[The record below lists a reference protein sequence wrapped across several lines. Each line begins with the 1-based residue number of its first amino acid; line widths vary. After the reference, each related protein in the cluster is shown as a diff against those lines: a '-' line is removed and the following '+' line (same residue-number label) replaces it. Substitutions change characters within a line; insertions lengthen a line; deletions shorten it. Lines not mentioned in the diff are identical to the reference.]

1 MEINRRLIGVSA
13 IMSPDGKVADVDIES
28 LVRRLLL
35 FDTYVLHSFRLQ
47 EFPVLARRLGYE
59 SLRDL
64 LSAKLIEIR
73 CECLQL
79 AQTAQSG
86 MFGDPILPSFHY
98 QFHWIDAHDKT
109 KYVHDCLQAM
119 HDVSGISHKDIVR
132 LKRSIADAIRPLSAE
147 VRPQLF
153 PPFQQELLHNGDL
166 VRKSVELA
174 VRNKLK
180 LELPSFSLKIHQES
194 ENTFRAETDLEECL
208 RSHKGEAHRL
218 IEAGLLGV
226 ASLTQGIGEMKAY
239 SALNG
244 FREGELPLFRDK
256 LDFLA
261 AVVSSYPKEFSFQ
274 RVVDLAGMPRI
285 TDEQG
290 SVNFERLFKIR
301 ESREAREFRDWLG
314 GIGQAT
320 DAEIVERTAGLRA
333 LVGLKIGGST
343 GQAIRFLI
351 TTAVG
356 VVPHAALPA
365 LALGAFDQFILDKL
379 FPRSGVAAFV
389 NELYP
394 SIFERSEE
402 TPYRKPDAGS

>member
-1 MEINRRLIGVSA
+1 MDIGRRLIGASA
-13 IMSPDGKVADVDIES
+13 IVSSEGKVTDVDLES

-35 FDTYVLHSFRLQ
+35 FDGYVLHSIRLQ

-59 SLRDL
+59 GLRDL
-64 LSAKLIEIR
+64 LSAKLIEVR

-86 MFGDPILPSFHY
+86 MFGDPILPNFHY

-119 HDVSGISHKDIVR
+119 HEVSGIPHKNILR

-147 VRPQLF
+147 VRPQLY
-153 PPFQQELLHNGDL
+153 PPFQRELLHNSEL
-166 VRKSVELA
+166 VKKSVELA
-174 VRNKLK
+174 VRNKLRR
-180 LELPSFSLKIHQES
+180 EVAPFSLKVHQES
-194 ENTFRAETDLEECL
+194 ENTFRAETDLA
-208 RSHKGEAHRL
+208 RSLGPNNAETHRL

-226 ASLTQGIGEMKAY
+226 AALTQSIGEMKAY

-244 FREGELPLFRDK
+244 FRDEELPLFRDK
-256 LDFLA
+256 VDFLA
-261 AVVSSYPKEFSFQ
+261 ATVSSHPKEHGFQ
-274 RVVDLAGMPRI
+274 RVVDLVGMPTI
-285 TDEQG
+285 SNENGT
-290 SVNFERLFKIR
+290 VNFDRLFKIR
-301 ESREAREFRDWLG
+301 ESREAHEFRDWLD

-320 DAEIVERTAGLRA
+320 DAEIIERIAGLRA

-343 GQAIRFLI
+343 GKVIRFLT

-356 VVPHAALPA
+356 VVPHAFLPA
-365 LALGAFDQFILDKL
+365 LALGVFDQFILEKL

-394 SIFERSEE
+394 SIFEQSDGTRL
-402 TPYRKPDAGS
+402 RKADTAA